1 MPLFVKILPRLSD
14 GSGTATFAEQIAGP
28 ASSLTKE
35 PLRQRGVA
43 RGAEDVWA
51 AGVGPECRQSG
62 RPTCALL
69 QRDSYR
75 QAEDPFVVSLCRSPG
90 TKSDGPSLLAES
102 ASRRPPLSY
111 LFRGPSPRKPRRS
124 VGAAPLPGQ
133 AEFVPRAFTIAP
145 IYFSFI
151 RLVAWWA
158 TASCGHVRWRGVSP
172 RSVGRCQHAAAA
184 FARAHGGSRGR
195 ITCEA
200 LAPVSEPTCAP
211 TACAKRHKAV
221 QVWP

>member
-111 LFRGPSPRKPRRS
+111 LFRGPSPRKPPA
-124 VGAAPLPGQ
+124 VGGCCPTARTSRVC
-133 AEFVPRAFTIAP
+133 AEGVHDCADLLLVH
-145 IYFSFI
+145 SLG
-151 RLVAWWA
+151 RLVGDRVMRSRPLAWCKPEIRWSLPA
-158 TASCGHVRWRGVSP
+158 CRCGLRKSTRRQV
-172 RSVGRCQHAAAA
+172 AA
-184 FARAHGGSRGR
+184 
-195 ITCEA
+195 E
-200 LAPVSEPTCAP
+200 
-211 TACAKRHKAV
+211 
-221 QVWP
+221 